1 MLKGRTRRIDKLKYY
16 MEILGMNKREVGD
29 EALWRHRVRVADSYN
44 LERRA
49 KKTILSFIGMYYY

>member
-1 MLKGRTRRIDKLKYY
+1 